1 MQIKIGKVIQCLR
14 KERNLTQEQLAKFI
28 GVSTPAVSKWESG
41 NSYPDIELLPLL
53 ADFFNVSI
61 DKLLNY
67 KIDLS
72 EEEVMKIYKELESGF
87 GNSYPDIELLPL
99 LADFFNVSIDKLLN
113 YKIDLSEEEV
123 MKIYKELESGFAR
136 IEIDLSTEE
145 PKEEFRQDLES
156 VKKLSNMYIEK
167 YPKSYLLK
175 LRICSLYQMYSYKF
189 GKSELNDRVKETTN
203 ILEDIVRNTDDIQI
217 KETALIILS
226 NAYCMLEDYEK
237 AELYLNM
244 IHKSI
249 GDTSVNLAMIYLK
262 QNRLE
267 EAEILLQNKLFSNV
281 FNISMDCKGIINVYK
296 NQYKELKKKL
306 ENRNFNKNAIEREM
320 EYIKNKLLGYANLS
334 LEIKKMLSE
343 DKGAFFSMYM
353 DYMELSLIF
362 LFFNMKEEAKKAL
375 YSLKEILEKYPIH
388 ENLDVSQ
395 MRFFDKVESKNL
407 YTFNIYTNLLI
418 VLNDDSYNELREEP
432 IFKDV
437 IEKILDMEKML
448 KNKE

>member
-1 MQIKIGKVIQCLR
+1 MQIKIGKVIQRLR

-28 GVSTPAVSKWESG
+28 GVSTPAVSKWES
-41 NSYPDIELLPLL
+41 
-53 ADFFNVSI
+53 
-61 DKLLNY
+61 
-67 KIDLS
+67 
-72 EEEVMKIYKELESGF
+72 

-189 GKSELNDRVKETTN
+189 GKIELNDRVKETTN

-448 KNKE
+448 KNK

>member
-1 MQIKIGKVIQCLR
+1 MPKFTCNLKKYRQL
-14 KERNLTQEQLAKFI
+14 KELTQEQLAKFI
-28 GVSTPAVSKWESG
+28 GVSTPAVSKWES
-41 NSYPDIELLPLL
+41 
-53 ADFFNVSI
+53 
-61 DKLLNY
+61 
-67 KIDLS
+67 
-72 EEEVMKIYKELESGF
+72 

>member
-87 GNSYPDIELLPL
+87 
-99 LADFFNVSIDKLLN
+99 
-113 YKIDLSEEEV
+113 
-123 MKIYKELESGFAR
+123 AR

-145 PKEEFRQDLES
+145 PKEEFSQDLES

-267 EAEILLQNKLFSNV
+267 EAEILLQNKLFSNI

-343 DKGAFFSMYM
+343 DKGASFSMYM

-388 ENLDVSQ
+388 ESLDVSQ

>member
-1 MQIKIGKVIQCLR
+1 MQIKIGKVIQRLR

-28 GVSTPAVSKWESG
+28 GVSTPAVSKWES
-41 NSYPDIELLPLL
+41 
-53 ADFFNVSI
+53 
-61 DKLLNY
+61 
-67 KIDLS
+67 
-72 EEEVMKIYKELESGF
+72 

-388 ENLDVSQ
+388 ESLDVSQ
-395 MRFFDKVESKNL
+395 MRFFDKVESKNS

>member
-1 MQIKIGKVIQCLR
+1 MQIKIGKVIQRLR

-28 GVSTPAVSKWESG
+28 GVSTPAVSKWES
-41 NSYPDIELLPLL
+41 
-53 ADFFNVSI
+53 
-61 DKLLNY
+61 
-67 KIDLS
+67 
-72 EEEVMKIYKELESGF
+72 

-388 ENLDVSQ
+388 ESLDVSQ

-418 VLNDDSYNELREEP
+418 VLNDDSYNELREEL

-437 IEKILDMEKML
+437 IEKILDMEKC
-448 KNKE
+448 

>member
-28 GVSTPAVSKWESG
+28 GVSTPAVSKWES
-41 NSYPDIELLPLL
+41 
-53 ADFFNVSI
+53 
-61 DKLLNY
+61 
-67 KIDLS
+67 
-72 EEEVMKIYKELESGF
+72 

-362 LFFNMKEEAKKAL
+362 LFFNMEEEAKKAL

>member
-28 GVSTPAVSKWESG
+28 GVSTPAVSKWES
-41 NSYPDIELLPLL
+41 
-53 ADFFNVSI
+53 
-61 DKLLNY
+61 
-67 KIDLS
+67 
-72 EEEVMKIYKELESGF
+72 

-189 GKSELNDRVKETTN
+189 GKSELNDRVKETMN

-226 NAYCMLEDYEK
+226 NAYCMLEDNEK

-388 ENLDVSQ
+388 ESLDVSQ

>member
-28 GVSTPAVSKWESG
+28 GVSTPAVSKWES
-41 NSYPDIELLPLL
+41 
-53 ADFFNVSI
+53 
-61 DKLLNY
+61 
-67 KIDLS
+67 
-72 EEEVMKIYKELESGF
+72 

-388 ENLDVSQ
+388 ESLDVSQ

-437 IEKILDMEKML
+437 
-448 KNKE
+448 

>member
-1 MQIKIGKVIQCLR
+1 MQIKIGKVIQRLR

-28 GVSTPAVSKWESG
+28 GVSTPAVSKWES
-41 NSYPDIELLPLL
+41 
-53 ADFFNVSI
+53 
-61 DKLLNY
+61 
-67 KIDLS
+67 
-72 EEEVMKIYKELESGF
+72 

-437 IEKILDMEKML
+437 IEKILDM
-448 KNKE
+448 

>member
-28 GVSTPAVSKWESG
+28 GVSTPAVSKWES
-41 NSYPDIELLPLL
+41 
-53 ADFFNVSI
+53 
-61 DKLLNY
+61 
-67 KIDLS
+67 
-72 EEEVMKIYKELESGF
+72 

-418 VLNDDSYNELREEP
+418 VLNDDSY
-432 IFKDV
+432 
-437 IEKILDMEKML
+437 
-448 KNKE
+448 

>member
-1 MQIKIGKVIQCLR
+1 MQIKIGKVIQRLR

-28 GVSTPAVSKWESG
+28 GVSTPAVSKWES
-41 NSYPDIELLPLL
+41 
-53 ADFFNVSI
+53 
-61 DKLLNY
+61 
-67 KIDLS
+67 
-72 EEEVMKIYKELESGF
+72 

-362 LFFNMKEEAKKAL
+362 LFFNMEEEAKKAL

-388 ENLDVSQ
+388 ESLDVSQ

>member
-1 MQIKIGKVIQCLR
+1 MQIKIGKVIQRLR

-87 GNSYPDIELLPL
+87 
-99 LADFFNVSIDKLLN
+99 
-113 YKIDLSEEEV
+113 
-123 MKIYKELESGFAR
+123 AR
-136 IEIDLSTEE
+136 IEVDLSTEE

-437 IEKILDMEKML
+437 IEKILDMEKIL

>member
-28 GVSTPAVSKWESG
+28 GVSTPAVSKWES
-41 NSYPDIELLPLL
+41 
-53 ADFFNVSI
+53 
-61 DKLLNY
+61 
-67 KIDLS
+67 
-72 EEEVMKIYKELESGF
+72 

-306 ENRNFNKNAIEREM
+306 ENRNFNKNTIEREM

-388 ENLDVSQ
+388 ESLDVSQ

>member
-1 MQIKIGKVIQCLR
+1 MQIKIGKVIQNLR

-28 GVSTPAVSKWESG
+28 GVSTPAVSKWES
-41 NSYPDIELLPLL
+41 
-53 ADFFNVSI
+53 
-61 DKLLNY
+61 
-67 KIDLS
+67 
-72 EEEVMKIYKELESGF
+72 

-388 ENLDVSQ
+388 ESLDVSQ

>member
-28 GVSTPAVSKWESG
+28 GVSTPAVSKWES
-41 NSYPDIELLPLL
+41 
-53 ADFFNVSI
+53 
-61 DKLLNY
+61 
-67 KIDLS
+67 
-72 EEEVMKIYKELESGF
+72 

-388 ENLDVSQ
+388 ESLDVSQ

-418 VLNDDSYNELREEP
+418 VLNDSSYT
-432 IFKDV
+432 
-437 IEKILDMEKML
+437 
-448 KNKE
+448 

>member
-1 MQIKIGKVIQCLR
+1 MQIKIGKVIQRLR

-28 GVSTPAVSKWESG
+28 GVSTPAVSKWES
-41 NSYPDIELLPLL
+41 
-53 ADFFNVSI
+53 
-61 DKLLNY
+61 
-67 KIDLS
+67 
-72 EEEVMKIYKELESGF
+72 

-226 NAYCMLEDYEK
+226 SAYCMLEDYEK

-343 DKGAFFSMYM
+343 DKGAFFSMYV

-388 ENLDVSQ
+388 ESLDVSQ

>member
-28 GVSTPAVSKWESG
+28 GVSTPAVSKWES
-41 NSYPDIELLPLL
+41 
-53 ADFFNVSI
+53 
-61 DKLLNY
+61 
-67 KIDLS
+67 
-72 EEEVMKIYKELESGF
+72 

-226 NAYCMLEDYEK
+226 NVYCMLEDYEK

-388 ENLDVSQ
+388 ESLDVSQ

>member
-1 MQIKIGKVIQCLR
+1 MQIKIGKVIQRLR

-28 GVSTPAVSKWESG
+28 GVSTPAVSKWES
-41 NSYPDIELLPLL
+41 
-53 ADFFNVSI
+53 
-61 DKLLNY
+61 
-67 KIDLS
+67 
-72 EEEVMKIYKELESGF
+72 

-167 YPKSYLLK
+167 YLKSYLLK

-388 ENLDVSQ
+388 ESLDVSQ

-418 VLNDDSYNELREEP
+418 VLNDDSYNELREEL

>member
-1 MQIKIGKVIQCLR
+1 MQIKIGKVIQRLR

-28 GVSTPAVSKWESG
+28 GVSTPAVSKWES
-41 NSYPDIELLPLL
+41 
-53 ADFFNVSI
+53 
-61 DKLLNY
+61 
-67 KIDLS
+67 
-72 EEEVMKIYKELESGF
+72 

-375 YSLKEILEKYPIH
+375 YNLKEILEKYPIH

-437 IEKILDMEKML
+437 IEKILD
-448 KNKE
+448 

>member
-28 GVSTPAVSKWESG
+28 GVSTPAVSKWES
-41 NSYPDIELLPLL
+41 
-53 ADFFNVSI
+53 
-61 DKLLNY
+61 
-67 KIDLS
+67 
-72 EEEVMKIYKELESGF
+72 

-388 ENLDVSQ
+388 ESLDVSQ

-418 VLNDDSYNELREEP
+418 VLNDD
-432 IFKDV
+432 
-437 IEKILDMEKML
+437 
-448 KNKE
+448 

>member
-28 GVSTPAVSKWESG
+28 GVSTPAVSKWES
-41 NSYPDIELLPLL
+41 
-53 ADFFNVSI
+53 
-61 DKLLNY
+61 
-67 KIDLS
+67 
-72 EEEVMKIYKELESGF
+72 

-249 GDTSVNLAMIYLK
+249 GDTSVNLAMIYLN

-432 IFKDV
+432 IFK
-437 IEKILDMEKML
+437 
-448 KNKE
+448 

>member
-1 MQIKIGKVIQCLR
+1 MQIKIGKVIQRLR

-28 GVSTPAVSKWESG
+28 GVSTPAVSKWES
-41 NSYPDIELLPLL
+41 
-53 ADFFNVSI
+53 
-61 DKLLNY
+61 
-67 KIDLS
+67 
-72 EEEVMKIYKELESGF
+72 

-226 NAYCMLEDYEK
+226 SAYCMLEDYEK

-320 EYIKNKLLGYANLS
+320 EYIKNKLLGYANFS

-343 DKGAFFSMYM
+343 DKGAFFSMYV

-388 ENLDVSQ
+388 ESLDVSQ

>member
-1 MQIKIGKVIQCLR
+1 MPKFTCNLKKYRQL
-14 KERNLTQEQLAKFI
+14 KELTQEQLAKFI
-28 GVSTPAVSKWESG
+28 GVSTPAVSKWES
-41 NSYPDIELLPLL
+41 
-53 ADFFNVSI
+53 
-61 DKLLNY
+61 
-67 KIDLS
+67 
-72 EEEVMKIYKELESGF
+72 

-189 GKSELNDRVKETTN
+189 GKSELNDRVKETMN

-388 ENLDVSQ
+388 ESLDVSQ

>member
-1 MQIKIGKVIQCLR
+1 MQIKIGKVIQRLR

-87 GNSYPDIELLPL
+87 
-99 LADFFNVSIDKLLN
+99 AK
-113 YKIDLSEEEV
+113 
-123 MKIYKELESGFAR
+123 

-353 DYMELSLIF
+353 NYMELSLIF

-388 ENLDVSQ
+388 ESLDVSQ

>member
-28 GVSTPAVSKWESG
+28 GVSTPAVSKWES
-41 NSYPDIELLPLL
+41 
-53 ADFFNVSI
+53 
-61 DKLLNY
+61 
-67 KIDLS
+67 
-72 EEEVMKIYKELESGF
+72 

-281 FNISMDCKGIINVYK
+281 FNISMDCKGILNVYK

-388 ENLDVSQ
+388 ESLDVSQ

>member
-1 MQIKIGKVIQCLR
+1 MQIKIGKVIQRLR

-87 GNSYPDIELLPL
+87 
-99 LADFFNVSIDKLLN
+99 AK
-113 YKIDLSEEEV
+113 
-123 MKIYKELESGFAR
+123 

-388 ENLDVSQ
+388 ESLDVSQ

-437 IEKILDMEKML
+437 IEKI
-448 KNKE
+448 

>member
-1 MQIKIGKVIQCLR
+1 
-14 KERNLTQEQLAKFI
+14 TQEQLAKFI
-28 GVSTPAVSKWESG
+28 GVSTPAVSKWES
-41 NSYPDIELLPLL
+41 
-53 ADFFNVSI
+53 
-61 DKLLNY
+61 
-67 KIDLS
+67 
-72 EEEVMKIYKELESGF
+72 

-267 EAEILLQNKLFSNV
+267 EAEILLQNKLFSNI

-388 ENLDVSQ
+388 ESLDVSQ

>member
-28 GVSTPAVSKWESG
+28 GVSTPAVSKWES
-41 NSYPDIELLPLL
+41 
-53 ADFFNVSI
+53 
-61 DKLLNY
+61 
-67 KIDLS
+67 
-72 EEEVMKIYKELESGF
+72 

-388 ENLDVSQ
+388 ESLDVSQ

-418 VLNDDSYNELREEP
+418 VLNDDSYNEL
-432 IFKDV
+432 
-437 IEKILDMEKML
+437 
-448 KNKE
+448 

>member
-1 MQIKIGKVIQCLR
+1 
-14 KERNLTQEQLAKFI
+14 TQEQLAKFI
-28 GVSTPAVSKWESG
+28 GVSTPAVSKWES
-41 NSYPDIELLPLL
+41 
-53 ADFFNVSI
+53 
-61 DKLLNY
+61 
-67 KIDLS
+67 
-72 EEEVMKIYKELESGF
+72 

-437 IEKILDMEKML
+437 IEKILDM
-448 KNKE
+448 

>member
-1 MQIKIGKVIQCLR
+1 MQIKIGKVIQRLR

-28 GVSTPAVSKWESG
+28 GVSTPAVSKWES
-41 NSYPDIELLPLL
+41 
-53 ADFFNVSI
+53 
-61 DKLLNY
+61 
-67 KIDLS
+67 
-72 EEEVMKIYKELESGF
+72 

-448 KNKE
+448 K

>member
-28 GVSTPAVSKWESG
+28 GVSTPAVSKWES
-41 NSYPDIELLPLL
+41 
-53 ADFFNVSI
+53 
-61 DKLLNY
+61 
-67 KIDLS
+67 
-72 EEEVMKIYKELESGF
+72 

-189 GKSELNDRVKETTN
+189 GKSELNDRVKETMN

-388 ENLDVSQ
+388 ESLDVSQ

-432 IFKDV
+432 IF
-437 IEKILDMEKML
+437 
-448 KNKE
+448 

>member
-1 MQIKIGKVIQCLR
+1 MQIKIGKVIQRLR

-28 GVSTPAVSKWESG
+28 GVSTPAVSKWES
-41 NSYPDIELLPLL
+41 
-53 ADFFNVSI
+53 
-61 DKLLNY
+61 
-67 KIDLS
+67 
-72 EEEVMKIYKELESGF
+72 

-437 IEKILDMEKML
+437 IEKI
-448 KNKE
+448 

>member
-1 MQIKIGKVIQCLR
+1 MQIKIGKVIQRLR

-28 GVSTPAVSKWESG
+28 GVSTPAVSKWES
-41 NSYPDIELLPLL
+41 
-53 ADFFNVSI
+53 
-61 DKLLNY
+61 
-67 KIDLS
+67 
-72 EEEVMKIYKELESGF
+72 

-189 GKSELNDRVKETTN
+189 GKIELNDRVKETTN

>member
-1 MQIKIGKVIQCLR
+1 MQIKIGKVIQRLR

-28 GVSTPAVSKWESG
+28 GVSTPAVSKWES
-41 NSYPDIELLPLL
+41 
-53 ADFFNVSI
+53 
-61 DKLLNY
+61 
-67 KIDLS
+67 
-72 EEEVMKIYKELESGF
+72 

-203 ILEDIVRNTDDIQI
+203 ILEDIVRNTDDIQT

-226 NAYCMLEDYEK
+226 SAYCMLEDYEK

-343 DKGAFFSMYM
+343 DKGAFFSMYV

-388 ENLDVSQ
+388 ESLDVSQ

>member
-1 MQIKIGKVIQCLR
+1 MQIKIGKVIQRLR

-28 GVSTPAVSKWESG
+28 GVSTPAVSKWES
-41 NSYPDIELLPLL
+41 
-53 ADFFNVSI
+53 
-61 DKLLNY
+61 
-67 KIDLS
+67 
-72 EEEVMKIYKELESGF
+72 

-388 ENLDVSQ
+388 ESLDVSQ

-437 IEKILDMEKML
+437 IEKILD
-448 KNKE
+448 

>member
-28 GVSTPAVSKWESG
+28 GVSTPAVSKWES
-41 NSYPDIELLPLL
+41 
-53 ADFFNVSI
+53 
-61 DKLLNY
+61 
-67 KIDLS
+67 
-72 EEEVMKIYKELESGF
+72 

-388 ENLDVSQ
+388 ESLDVSQ

-437 IEKILDMEKML
+437 IEKILDMEK
-448 KNKE
+448 

>member
-1 MQIKIGKVIQCLR
+1 MQIKIGKVIQRLR

-28 GVSTPAVSKWESG
+28 GVSTPAVSKWES
-41 NSYPDIELLPLL
+41 
-53 ADFFNVSI
+53 
-61 DKLLNY
+61 
-67 KIDLS
+67 
-72 EEEVMKIYKELESGF
+72 

-437 IEKILDMEKML
+437 IEKILDMQKML